1 MWQLATPLALVLL
14 PLPLLLSPV
23 LSALQAESGAL
34 RVPPTIAAKLKAGQ
48 KLPESKL
55 LRTFLRW
62 FVWIG
67 LVVAIAD
74 PRTALTA
81 RALPASGRE
90 IVLVLDFSGSM
101 MDRDLMLGGK
111 PARRE
116 DVMKQVAEKFI
127 KGRAGDRVGL
137 VVFSSDAYVAAPLTF
152 DLAAVAHAL
161 DNVTVKMMG
170 ESKTAIGDGLGLALK
185 RLRHSSAPER
195 LIVLLSDG
203 GNNAGSAEPIP
214 VARFAKSLGVRID
227 TIALG
232 SSGAE
237 ASGSDGGA
245 VDAAT
250 LKTIAAIS
258 GGKAFSAQSGE
269 ELEQVSRSIDRLE
282 KGRSK
287 APPSIIY
294 QPLWIYP
301 AAIAFLAALGLL
313 LLDRRRA

>member
-1 MWQLATPLALVLL
+1 M
-14 PLPLLLSPV
+14 
-23 LSALQAESGAL
+23 
-34 RVPPTIAAKLKAGQ
+34 
-48 KLPESKL
+48 
-55 LRTFLRW
+55 
-62 FVWIG
+62 
-67 LVVAIAD
+67 
-74 PRTALTA
+74 ALTA
-81 RALPASGRE
+81 RALPASGRD
-90 IVLVLDFSGSM
+90 IVLALDFSGSM

-111 PARRE
+111 AARRE
-116 DVMKQVAEKFI
+116 DVMKHVAEKFI
-127 KGRAGDRVGL
+127 GRRAGDRVGL

-152 DLAAVAHAL
+152 DLAAVTHAL

-195 LIVLLSDG
+195 LIILLSDG

-237 ASGSDGGA
+237 TSGSDGGE

-282 KGRSK
+282 SGTSK
-287 APPSIIY
+287 APPSVIY
-294 QPLWIYP
+294 QTLWIYP

-313 LLDRRRA
+313 FLDRRRA

>member
-14 PLPLLLSPV
+14 PLPLLLSPM
-23 LSALQAESGAL
+23 LSALRAEGGAL
-34 RVPPTIAAKLKAGQ
+34 RVPPTIAAKLKTGQ

-55 LRTFLRW
+55 LRNILRW
-62 FVWIG
+62 LVWIG
-67 LVVAIAD
+67 IVVAIAD
-74 PRTALTA
+74 PRLALTA
-81 RALPASGRE
+81 RALPASGRD

-111 PARRE
+111 LARRE
-116 DVMKQVAEKFI
+116 DVMKDVAERFI
-127 KGRAGDRVGL
+127 RGRGGDRVGL
-137 VVFSSDAYVAAPLTF
+137 VVFSSEAYVAAPLTF

-170 ESKTAIGDGLGLALK
+170 ESRTAIGDALGLALK

-214 VARFAKSLGVRID
+214 VARFAKKFGVRID

-232 SSGAE
+232 TSGAE
-237 ASGSDGGA
+237 TFGNDGGV
-245 VDAAT
+245 VDTAA

-269 ELEQVSRSIDRLE
+269 ELEQVSRAIDRLE
-282 KGRSK
+282 RGTSK
-287 APPSIIY
+287 APASVIY
-294 QPLWIYP
+294 EALWVYP
-301 AAIAFLAALGLL
+301 ATIAFLAALSLL